1 MTARRT
7 PLLVCSSDDLAER
20 THVGIEL
27 LYEGQIEA
35 VVVFRF
41 EGDVYAY
48 INRCVHMPKRLDCER
63 DIIFD
68 DNRQLL
74 RCSMHGIVYEP
85 MSGASVSTMCHG
97 EQLRPVRVQE
107 RDGVI
112 QITDKRARAL
122 PLDGE
127 ASRDRLDQVD
137 EARRL
142 L

>member
-7 PLLVCSSDDLAER
+7 PLFVCSSDDLAER

-68 DNRQLL
+68 DNGQLL

-85 MSGASVSTMCHG
+85 STGTSLSTMCHG

-107 RDGVI
+107 HEGAVYV
-112 QITDKRARAL
+112 TDKRARPL
-122 PLDGE
+122 PLDG
-127 ASRDRLDQVD
+127 A
-137 EARRL
+137 A
-142 L
+142 